1 MVPPMSEQEFSI
13 DGTAEAMD
21 GDSISEVSGHEFT
34 VSLIDVL
41 TQLVYRKWLIAKVTG
56 IAVLAGVVLSLILP
70 VRYTA
75 TTKIMPPQQTQ
86 SAASM
91 MMSQLSSAGG
101 GSLAALA
108 GGGLGLKNPNDIYV
122 GLLTSRPIADA
133 IIQKFGLMQ
142 AYHAKDMTIAR
153 KQLAGYTEVTSEKNG
168 FIVVSIT
175 DKDKKRVAEMANAYT
190 DQLRILTKS
199 LAVTEA
205 SQRRLF
211 YEEQLKQTKEALV
224 AAELAFQQVQQQKG
238 LVQLDAQAKAMIESL
253 SALRAQVAA
262 KQVEVQALR
271 SYSMEQNPDV
281 QLAEKTLTSLQ
292 AEESRLEQRNQ
303 VPGIA
308 GLGLGNVP
316 AAGLEYLRA
325 AHELQYQQAMF
336 DMLMKQYDAA
346 KLEESKDAA
355 IIQVVEPAIEP
366 DLKSSPHR
374 ARFVLIFTFIGFLT
388 GCLMARLLWW
398 IELKQ
403 SDQDFARLLLHLKEA
418 IVGQSI
424 NLSALQGVHDPNDIN
439 GAVANAAST
448 EDTNSVNLPP
458 I

>member
-1 MVPPMSEQEFSI
+1 MVLAMTGKDLSLEE
-13 DGTAEAMD
+13 TAEATD
-21 GDSISEVSGHEFT
+21 GASLSEAPSDGYE

-41 TQLVYRKWLIAKVTG
+41 TQLAYRKWLIAKITG
-56 IAVLAGVVLSLILP
+56 IALLAGVVLSLVLP

-75 TTKIMPPQQTQ
+75 TTRIMSPQQTQ
-86 SAASM
+86 STASM
-91 MMSQLSSAGG
+91 LMMNQLTGTGG

-133 IIQKFGLMQ
+133 IIQKFSL
-142 AYHAKDMTIAR
+142 AAIYHSNDMTAAR
-153 KQLAGYTEVTSEKNG
+153 KELAGNTVVTSGKNG
-168 FIVVSIT
+168 FISVSVT

-190 DQLRILTKS
+190 DQLRVLTQT

-211 YEEQLKQTKEALV
+211 YEEQLKQAKEALV
-224 AAELAFQQVQQQKG
+224 AAELAFQQVQQQNG

-253 SALRAQVAA
+253 SVLRAQVAA

-271 SYSMEQNPDV
+271 SYSTEQNPDV
-281 QLAEKTLTSLQ
+281 QLAEKELASLQ
-292 AEESRLEQRNQ
+292 AEESRLERSNHS
-303 VPGIA
+303 PGIA

-325 AHELQYQQAMF
+325 SHELQYQQALF

-346 KLEESKDAA
+346 KLDESKDAA

-366 DLKSSPHR
+366 DRKSSPKR
-374 ARFVLIFTFIGFLT
+374 AIILVLSLFVGLFA
-388 GCLMARLLWW
+388 GCILALFLWW
-398 IELKQ
+398 KELAQTDPVAVRRFQELGYALSGRK
-403 SDQDFARLLLHLKEA
+403 DA
-418 IVGQSI
+418 IS
-424 NLSALQGVHDPNDIN
+424 
-439 GAVANAAST
+439 
-448 EDTNSVNLPP
+448 
-458 I
+458 

>member
-1 MVPPMSEQEFSI
+1 MTGKDFPI
-13 DGTAEAMD
+13 DETAEAMD
-21 GDSISEVSGHEFT
+21 GASTSDVPSDGYE

-41 TQLVYRKWLIAKVTG
+41 TQLAYRKWLIAKVTG
-56 IAVLAGVVLSLILP
+56 IAIFVGLVLCFVLP

-86 SAASM
+86 STASM
-91 MMSQLSSAGG
+91 LMMNQLTAAGG

-108 GGGLGLKNPNDIYV
+108 GGGLGLKSPNDIYV

-133 IIQKFGLMQ
+133 IILKFNLGKV
-142 AYHAKDMTIAR
+142 YHAKDMTEAR
-153 KQLAGYTEVTSEKNG
+153 KKLAGYTEVTSEKNG
-168 FIVVSIT
+168 FIAISVT
-175 DKDKKRVAEMANAYT
+175 DKDKKRVAEMANTYT
-190 DQLRILTKS
+190 EQLRILTKS

-211 YEEQLKQTKEALV
+211 YEEQLKQAKDALV

-253 SALRAQVAA
+253 AALRAQVAA

-271 SYSMEQNPDV
+271 SYSTEQNPDV
-281 QLAEKTLTSLQ
+281 QLAERELTSLQ
-292 AEESRLEQRNQ
+292 AEESRLEQSSHS
-303 VPGIA
+303 PGIA

-325 AHELQYQQAMF
+325 AHELQYQQALF

-346 KLEESKDAA
+346 KLDESKDAA

-366 DLKSSPHR
+366 DLKSTPKR
-374 ARFVLIFTFIGFLT
+374 ALIVLLFAIVGFLT
-388 GCLMARLLWW
+388 ACILALLGWW
-398 IELKQ
+398 RDIVKFDPEAAAKLQELK
-403 SDQDFARLLLHLKEA
+403 FALSNKESGKMRL
-418 IVGQSI
+418 
-424 NLSALQGVHDPNDIN
+424 
-439 GAVANAAST
+439 
-448 EDTNSVNLPP
+448 
-458 I
+458 

>member
-1 MVPPMSEQEFSI
+1 MVLAMTGKDFSI
-13 DGTAEAMD
+13 EETAEATDSASLSEAPSD
-21 GDSISEVSGHEFT
+21 GYE

-41 TQLVYRKWLIAKVTG
+41 TQLAYRKWLIAKVTG
-56 IAVLAGVVLSLILP
+56 IAVLAGVILALVQP

-86 SAASM
+86 STASM
-91 MMSQLSSAGG
+91 LMMNQLTGAGG

-108 GGGLGLKNPNDIYV
+108 GGGLGLKNPNDIYI

-133 IIQKFGLMQ
+133 IIQKFDL
-142 AYHAKDMTIAR
+142 AKEYHAKDMTAAR
-153 KQLAGYTEVTSEKNG
+153 QGLAGNTVVASEKNG
-168 FIVVSIT
+168 FIAVSVT
-175 DKDKKRVAEMANAYT
+175 DGDKKRVSDMANAYT
-190 DQLRILTKS
+190 DELRILTKS

-211 YEEQLKQTKEALV
+211 YEEQLKQAKDALV

-253 SALRAQVAA
+253 AALRAQVAA

-271 SYSMEQNPDV
+271 SYSTEQNPNV
-281 QLAEKTLTSLQ
+281 QLAEKELTSLQ
-292 AEESRLEQRNQ
+292 AEETRLEQSNHST
-303 VPGIA
+303 GIA

-325 AHELQYQQAMF
+325 SHELQYQQALF

-346 KLEESKDAA
+346 KLDESKDAA

-366 DLKSSPHR
+366 DHKSSPKR
-374 ARFVLIFTFIGFLT
+374 ALIVLCFTVVGFFIG
-388 GCLMARLLWW
+388 CLVALLAWGKQ
-398 IELKQ
+398 IVSSEPNIVIQMLELK
-403 SDQDFARLLLHLKEA
+403 KA
-418 IVGQSI
+418 ILGQG
-424 NLSALQGVHDPNDIN
+424 LSKQKG
-439 GAVANAAST
+439 
-448 EDTNSVNLPP
+448 
-458 I
+458 